1 MGHIDLSELIRP
13 GDAVLVGQ
21 GTGEP
26 RTLTEALVEGRARF
40 SGAGVFLGA
49 TYAGTFAPEHADH
62 LRFSSIGGIGTNAAL
77 ARAGVL
83 DVLPCHV
90 SELPAAIESGRVPVD
105 VVLLQASPAGPDGR
119 HSYGLVADYLAP
131 AVARAR
137 VVIAE
142 VNDRVP
148 WVGGESVAPADI
160 DHLIETSREPVEVAV
175 PELDEASLRIG
186 EHVASLLP
194 ERPVLQLGIGKIG
207 YAVAAAL
214 RERRDVALHGGV
226 VGDWLVDL
234 EEAGA
239 IDNSHKPIDPEVSVT
254 GTVVG
259 TRRLYDHVDGNE
271 AVELRGIDYTHSP
284 SVLARLPRLIAIN
297 AALEV
302 DLTGQVNAETI
313 GGNYVG
319 AVGGQVD
326 FVRAAMASP
335 GGRSIIALPSTARR
349 GATSRLVPRLADGIV
364 TTSRADADLVI
375 TEHGIADLRGAT
387 IAERT
392 RRLLAIADPSHR
404 DALAAQVD

>member
-1 MGHIDLSELIRP
+1 MEKIDLTKLIRP

-26 RTLTEALVEGRARF
+26 RSLTEALVEQRAAL
-40 SGAGVFLGA
+40 GGVGVFLGA

-62 LRFSSIGGIGTNAAL
+62 LRLTSIGGIGSNAAL
-77 ARAGVL
+77 ARAGAL
-83 DVLPCHV
+83 DILPSHV

-105 VVLLQASPAGPDGR
+105 AVLLQVSPAGPDGR
-119 HSYGLVADYLAP
+119 HSYGLVADYLQP
-131 AVARAR
+131 ALARAR

-148 WVGGESVAPADI
+148 WVSGESVAPSEL
-160 DHLIETSREPVEVAV
+160 DHVFETSREPVGVAV
-175 PELDEASLRIG
+175 PALDDASLKIG
-186 EHVASLLP
+186 ELIASLLP
-194 ERPVLQLGIGKIG
+194 PRPVLQLGIGKVG

-214 RERRDVALHGGV
+214 RDRRDIALHGGV

-234 EEAGA
+234 DEAGA
-239 IDNSHKPIDPEVSVT
+239 IDNSHKPIDSEVTVT

-259 TRRLYDHVDGNE
+259 TRRLYDHVDQNE
-271 AVELRGIDYTHSP
+271 TVALRGIAYTHSP
-284 SVLARLPRLIAIN
+284 RTLARFSRLVAIN

-313 GGNYVG
+313 GGRYVG

-335 GGRSIIALPSTARR
+335 GGRSIIALPSTAR
-349 GATSRLVPRLADGIV
+349 GGETSRIVPRLEDGIV
-364 TTSRADADLVI
+364 TTSRADADLVV

-387 IAERT
+387 LSERT
-392 RRLLAIADPSHR
+392 RRLLAVADPRHR
-404 DALAAQVD
+404 DRLSRRS